1 MPDVMDTVWS
11 QQQAE
16 CRRALT
22 AEWTRLGFPDAL
34 DAHVKEQVFAQ
45 CSSTTLHWIRDTHL
59 DEISIDHLMHVW
71 LATLTESENS
81 DSSDLLMN
89 AVTWAFLIWGQTIL
103 PDIIEQTEDP
113 DYQICMDQAFH
124 EVSKLFDMSD
134 LLAKFDKLDRAR
146 EPIDIVPIAPVTVAD
161 SRSSAVLE
169 PFSVTYFEQPALLK
183 QLVPPVIDWPGA
195 QAVPVVIGL
204 AEKPTL
210 FVLHMFSG
218 RRRPFDCHYWIETL
232 APQLLPEFNVI
243 SLSMDTAIDAQLG
256 NMMTGPSF
264 SHATTLAHARV
275 FGLGLTG
282 PPCETWS
289 AARHLQCDAL
299 GAHGPR
305 PLRSC
310 LDAWGL
316 AGLSVRELLQLCAG
330 SHLMLHSL
338 LLEILISLSGG
349 GSIMEHP
356 ALPDDES
363 FASIWRTVHH
373 RCIVMRAYLAQMIYI
388 EQWRFGAQS
397 VKPTILRG
405 LGLPKLARHIHSC
418 RVPGLPRP
426 TKVLSGFDR
435 TAKQFRTSAAKE
447 YPPQLCEALIRS
459 AFLSLKM
466 RVQRSGVHHVPW
478 DNLDAGAREWVQ
490 ALATCSCTSFAA
502 SYLPDY
508 QPAL

>member
-1 MPDVMDTVWS
+1 M
-11 QQQAE
+11 
-16 CRRALT
+16 
-22 AEWTRLGFPDAL
+22 
-34 DAHVKEQVFAQ
+34 
-45 CSSTTLHWIRDTHL
+45 
-59 DEISIDHLMHVW
+59 
-71 LATLTESENS
+71 
-81 DSSDLLMN
+81 
-89 AVTWAFLIWGQTIL
+89 
-103 PDIIEQTEDP
+103 
-113 DYQICMDQAFH
+113 
-124 EVSKLFDMSD
+124 
-134 LLAKFDKLDRAR
+134 
-146 EPIDIVPIAPVTVAD
+146 
-161 SRSSAVLE
+161 
-169 PFSVTYFEQPALLK
+169 TYFEQPTLLK
-183 QLVPPVIDWPGA
+183 QLLPPVIDWPGA

-218 RRRPFDCHYWIETL
+218 RRREFDCHYWIEHL

-243 SLSMDTAIDAQLG
+243 SLSMDTAIDEQLG

-264 SHATTLAHARV
+264 SHAVALAHARV
-275 FGLGLTG
+275 FGLGLTD

-299 GAHGPR
+299 DAQGPR

-316 AGLSVRELLQLCAG
+316 AGLSVRELTQLCAG

-356 ALPDDES
+356 SLPDDEN
-363 FASIWRTVHH
+363 FASIWRTLHH
-373 RCIVMRAYLAQMIYI
+373 RSLVMRAYLAQMIYI

-418 RVPGLPRP
+418 RIPGLPRP
-426 TKVLSGFDR
+426 TKVLSGYDSM
-435 TAKQFRTSAAKE
+435 AKQFRTSAAKE

-459 AFLSLKM
+459 AFSSLKM
-466 RVQRSGVHHVPW
+466 RVQSSGVHQVAW

-490 ALATCSCTSFAA
+490 ALATRSCTSFAT